1 MKRMLSIL
9 LLFILAGCSADLSA
23 KEPFPVESDYP
34 FNAQLV
40 QEVPNQITLKIFPSS
55 NEFKINFVTTYEQA
69 AFLKRNEPY
78 ITIETVEQ
86 NFVLPKAKADLIIG
100 ERFEIEDAVYYAM
113 KIHVRAS
120 AAELEGIPQS
130 FSQLEVKLENMP
142 LMTLNIGN
150 ISFSDEATRYSED
163 VPAEKLKEA
172 AQLLHE
178 RQK

>member
-9 LLFILAGCSADLSA
+9 LIFILAGCSADLSA
-23 KEPFPVESDYP
+23 KEPFPVERDYP

-55 NEFKINFVTTYEQA
+55 NEFKVYFVTTYEQA

-78 ITIETVEQ
+78 ITFETVEQ
-86 NFVLPKAKADLIIG
+86 NFVLPKADLILD
-100 ERFEIEDAVYYAM
+100 ERFEIGDAVYYAM

-120 AAELEGIPQS
+120 AAELEGVPQS

-150 ISFSDEATRYSED
+150 ILFSDEATRYSED
-163 VPAEKLKEA
+163 VPVEKVTDA

-178 RQK
+178 RQN